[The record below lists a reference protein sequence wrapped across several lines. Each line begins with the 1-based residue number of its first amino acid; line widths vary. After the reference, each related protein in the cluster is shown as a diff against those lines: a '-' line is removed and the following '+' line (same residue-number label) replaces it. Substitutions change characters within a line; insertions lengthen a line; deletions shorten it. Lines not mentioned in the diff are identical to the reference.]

1 MDEDGRVIGNA
12 NENPVLHVQFRDVMI
27 KTYAAN
33 TIAENI
39 YNMVNDK
46 GKSEIIFDG
55 IIGHKKNRNAVSKV
69 DRYVTVNDK
78 KFP

>member
-1 MDEDGRVIGNA
+1 MYPNKWRRYRRHNRKAV
-12 NENPVLHVQFRDVMI
+12 
-27 KTYAAN
+27 N

-78 KFP
+78 KSP